1 MTDDLNGREV
11 SMEPGA
17 GSGSLP
23 GPTPWPPTAPPH
35 EVHDAFRLWIANLV
49 VGFAVGFIGGFITA
63 VTTHPQGTA
72 PRAAAN
78 VGAVIGGLIGA
89 VLVLVLVI
97 FFLLKMRKGRNWAR
111 IVVTILAG
119 INILQSIPNFLSGQ
133 GVALVTGMLAIL
145 LLGPATILLYRQLLT
160 PTSNHPTTRDRA
172 GYCA

>member
-1 MTDDLNGREV
+1 VTDDLNGRDV

-23 GPTPWPPTAPPH
+23 GPTPWPPTRPAPPH
-35 EVHDAFRLWIANLV
+35 EVRDAFRLWIANLV

-63 VTTHPQGTA
+63 VTAHPQGST
-72 PRAAAN
+72 PRAPTN

-89 VLVLVLVI
+89 ALALGLVI
-97 FFLLKMRKGRNWAR
+97 FFLRKMRKGRNWAR

-133 GVALVTGMLAIL
+133 GVALVTGVLAIL
-145 LLGPATILLYRQLLT
+145 LLGPATILLYR
-160 PTSNHPTTRDRA
+160 PASNAYFKSPNYA
-172 GYCA
+172 